1 MSSRRPRWGR
11 GGLLLGALALF
22 VGLSALAGLGLGA
35 FEVGPGAVVEVLR
48 AHLLPGGST
57 PSPIVDAVVWEIRVP
72 RTILGLAVGAALA
85 TSGALFQGLF
95 RNPLADPSLLG
106 ITLGAAAAV
115 AIAVLGIGM
124 LDVSHAPLGLTP
136 EVLTATRPYMIP
148 LAAFVGSLVTLLG
161 VVALASGPG
170 RLDVTTLLL
179 AGIAVNA
186 IAGAVTGFAIFLADD
201 AQLRD
206 LTFWTLGGLGGASW
220 TVVIAVV
227 PLLLAG
233 LAFVPTLARRLDCL
247 LLGETEAGHLGVRVE
262 ATKRSVV
269 GVGALLV
276 GVSVSAAGAIGFVGL
291 VVPHLVRLL
300 AGPGHRILLPAS
312 ALLGAGGIVLAD
324 VLARTVVAP
333 AELPIGVL
341 TTLLGG
347 PFFLWLLAGRRRGR

>member
-1 MSSRRPRWGR
+1 MRGAERSWGL
-11 GGLLLGALALF
+11 GALLLGSLGLF
-22 VGLSALAGLGLGA
+22 VLVSVLAGLGLGA
-35 FEVGPGAVVEVLR
+35 YEVGLGEIFDVVGGHV
-48 AHLLPGGST
+48 LPGR
-57 PSPIVDAVVWEIRVP
+57 SPQTSVAEAVVWDIRAP
-72 RTILGLAVGAALA
+72 RTLLGLAVGAALA

-95 RNPLADPSLLG
+95 RNPLADPGLLG

-115 AIAVLGIGM
+115 AVAVLGLGA
-124 LDVSHAPLGLTP
+124 LDASQTSQRMEALAGL
-136 EVLTATRPYMIP
+136 RPYIIP
-148 LAAFVGSLVTLLG
+148 LAAFAGSLITLLG
-161 VVALASGPG
+161 VVGLAGGRG

-206 LTFWTLGGLGGASW
+206 LTFWTLGGLGGATW

-227 PLLLAG
+227 PPLLVG
-233 LAFVPTLARRLDCL
+233 LAAAPALARRLDCL

-262 ATKRSVV
+262 ATKRWVV
-269 GVGALLV
+269 GLGALLV

-312 ALLGAGGIVLAD
+312 ALLGAGGIVFAD

-347 PFFLWLLAGRRRGR
+347 PFFLWLLARRGRRG